1 MAIDASIYR
10 AFAPPQR
17 SAVQYAGEFD
27 ELQDRRANQRDLMAN
42 NALARTFNTAKLE
55 DFQAQRQRANA
66 LAALQQSLA
75 GKPDEEVLAGLRGAG
90 QFDAAGA
97 FEKGILERDE
107 TRAKIGREKAA
118 TTKEAAQAE
127 KAFGEAQADAL
138 KRYRGALDY
147 IDSPAGAQRWLQA
160 QYADPSIPQDPAGF
174 AEWRQRAAM
183 GMEGWL
189 KQRLE
194 ENKAAETG
202 RHNVATEGLT
212 KRGQDVSASTT
223 IRGQN
228 LTDARGREANDI
240 KRQLVMQEKGLKV
253 QELQDKAAERQ
264 RARDAGVA
272 SIANQIA
279 VIDKALQHP
288 GRKTAT
294 GLSGTVDPRNYIPG
308 TDATDF
314 RVVRDQ
320 IGGAAFLQAFESLK
334 GGGQITE
341 VEGRKATEAIA
352 RLNTT
357 QSDKEFEQS
366 LKDLRQVMQIGY
378 KRLAGREHG
387 GSSASGGGDVGVVN
401 FSDLK

>member
-160 QYADPSIPQDPAGF
+160 QYADPLLAQHMQSLGPIEKAAASIPQDPAGF

-183 GMEGWL
+183 GMRQPLPKE
-189 KQRLE
+189 RLLSLSTGGAWRRL
-194 ENKAAETG
+194 NSARRSSPITRSAKAASTPLWI
-202 RHNVATEGLT
+202 RSSGL
-212 KRGQDVSASTT
+212 
-223 IRGQN
+223 
-228 LTDARGREANDI
+228 
-240 KRQLVMQEKGLKV
+240 
-253 QELQDKAAERQ
+253 
-264 RARDAGVA
+264 
-272 SIANQIA
+272 
-279 VIDKALQHP
+279 
-288 GRKTAT
+288 
-294 GLSGTVDPRNYIPG
+294 
-308 TDATDF
+308 
-314 RVVRDQ
+314 
-320 IGGAAFLQAFESLK
+320 
-334 GGGQITE
+334 
-341 VEGRKATEAIA
+341 
-352 RLNTT
+352 
-357 QSDKEFEQS
+357 
-366 LKDLRQVMQIGY
+366 
-378 KRLAGREHG
+378 
-387 GSSASGGGDVGVVN
+387 
-401 FSDLK
+401 